1 MTNSTIS
8 KSNPKRNLLTPR
20 QALVLARQA
29 CTALLHGQPDPATFE
44 PDDLYMAI
52 DLLDQMVATI
62 APGQV
67 SHIEAGHD

>member
-20 QALVLARQA
+20 QALVLARQ
-29 CTALLHGQPDPATFE
+29 PDPATFE

-62 APGQV
+62 ALGQV